1 MSSCERTGLQCS
13 RWAILHTELQTIRE
27 LAGVLPALV
36 TPLNR
41 DGSFDEAGCRRV
53 VRRCL
58 DAGVHGLLA
67 LGSTG
72 EMASL
77 PSDVRRQQVETVIDE
92 AAGRVPV
99 LMGVAQVSLAG
110 ATEELQL
117 AQRLGAAAALVT
129 PPYYTPID
137 QETVLG
143 FYRSLHA
150 KCPDMPLLVYNIPGF
165 TKVSVEPRVMAQL
178 AEHGI
183 VAGTKDSSR
192 DYDHL
197 CDVLLATRHVDGF
210 RVFTGSDQQLL
221 GSLAM
226 GAAGTIAASVNV
238 APGWAVRLVDAVRQA
253 DWAAA
258 QCFQDDQIRLNQ
270 VLRVGVFPAGH
281 KAALEVLGVCQRW
294 MAAPVPS
301 LDDGALANL
310 RTQLDGL
317 GLLEH
322 ALV

>member
-1 MSSCERTGLQCS
+1 M
-13 RWAILHTELQTIRE
+13 QTIRQ

-36 TPLNR
+36 TPLHY
-41 DGSFDEAGCRRV
+41 DGSFDAQGSRAV

-58 DAGVHGLLA
+58 DAGVDGLLT

-77 PSDVRRQQVETVIDE
+77 PEAVGRAQVETVVDE
-92 AAGRVPV
+92 AAGRAPV
-99 LMGVAQVSLAG
+99 LMGVAQVSLQRAV
-110 ATEELQL
+110 EDIQF
-117 AQRLGAAAALVT
+117 AQRAGVAAVLVT

-137 QETVLG
+137 QETVAG
-143 FYRSLHA
+143 WYRSLHA
-150 KCPDMPLLVYNIPGF
+150 SCPDMPLLVYNIPGF
-165 TKVSVEPRVMAQL
+165 TKVSVDPRVMASL
-178 AEHGI
+178 AEDGV

-197 CDVLLATRHVDGF
+197 CDVLVATRHVAGF

-238 APGWAVRLVDAVRQA
+238 APSWAVRILHAFREG
-253 DWAAA
+253 DWSTA
-258 QCFQDDQIRLNQ
+258 QRFQDEQIRLNQ
-270 VLRVGVFPAGH
+270 MLRAGVFPSGH

-294 MAAPVPS
+294 MAAPTPS
-301 LDDGALANL
+301 ASDATVERL
-310 RTQLDGL
+310 RGQLSAL
-317 GLLEH
+317 GLLSIKEPVP
-322 ALV
+322 A

>member
-1 MSSCERTGLQCS
+1 MLQG
-13 RWAILHTELQTIRE
+13 ELEPIRQ

-36 TPLNR
+36 TPLNQ
-41 DGSFDEAGCRRV
+41 DGSLDEAGSRAV

-58 DAGVHGLLA
+58 EAGVNGLLA

-72 EMASL
+72 EMASVPAAL
-77 PSDVRRQQVETVIDE
+77 RRAQVETVIDE
-92 AAGRVPV
+92 AAGKVPV
-99 LMGVAQVSLAG
+99 LMGVAEVSLAR
-110 ATEELQL
+110 ATEELQF
-117 AQRLGAAAALVT
+117 AQRAGAVAALVT
-129 PPYYTPID
+129 PPYYSPID

-143 FYRSLHA
+143 WYRSLHA
-150 KCPDMPLLVYNIPGF
+150 KCPEMPLLVYNIPGF

-178 AEHGI
+178 AEDGV

-197 CDVLLATRHVDGF
+197 CDVLVATRHVVGF

-238 APGWAVRLVDAVRQA
+238 APSWALRIVDAFRRG

-258 QCFQDDQIRLNQ
+258 RRFQDDQVRLNQ
-270 VLRVGVFPAGH
+270 ALRVGVFPAGH
-281 KAALEVLGVCQRW
+281 KAALEALGICRRW
-294 MAAPVPS
+294 MAAPAPSASDAGVERLRAQLADLGVVAAKEPVP
-301 LDDGALANL
+301 A
-310 RTQLDGL
+310 
-317 GLLEH
+317 
-322 ALV
+322 

>member
-1 MSSCERTGLQCS
+1 MLQG
-13 RWAILHTELQTIRE
+13 ELQTIRQ

-36 TPLNR
+36 TPLHQ
-41 DGSFDEAGCRRV
+41 DGSFDEAGSRAV

-58 DAGVHGLLA
+58 DADVNGLLA

-77 PSDVRRQQVETVIDE
+77 PESVRRAQVETVVDE

-99 LMGVAQVSLAG
+99 LMGVAQVSLQRAV
-110 ATEELQL
+110 EDIQF
-117 AQRLGAAAALVT
+117 AQRSGASAALVT

-137 QETVLG
+137 QETVAG
-143 FYRSLHA
+143 WYRSLHA

-165 TKVSVEPRVMAQL
+165 TKVSVDPRVIASL
-178 AEHGI
+178 AEDGI

-197 CDVLLATRHVDGF
+197 CDVLVATRHVEGF

-226 GAAGTIAASVNV
+226 GASGTIAASVNV
-238 APGWAVRLVDAVRQA
+238 APSWAVRIVDAMRA
-253 DWAAA
+253 GDWAAA
-258 QCFQDDQIRLNQ
+258 QRFQDDQIRLNQ
-270 VLRVGVFPAGH
+270 ALRVGVFPSGH

-294 MAAPVPS
+294 MGTPTPSANDAAVER
-301 LDDGALANL
+301 L
-310 RTQLDGL
+310 RGQLSEL
-317 GLLEH
+317 GLLAIKEP
-322 ALV
+322 AAA